1 MKHPLWLAGILFCA
15 TAPAADIV
23 WTNTAGGNWSA
34 AANWSPNQVP
44 STNDTAWITN
54 NGTYTV
60 TLNANVTLAGLN
72 LGGTSGTQTLSQ
84 AANTLTLNGA
94 GSGTASG
101 VYSLAGGTLLGSG
114 TLTLA
119 GPFNWSGGY
128 LGSSGSVLVVT
139 AIGGMT
145 LSGATKYFDG
155 GTLINNGAGSWSV
168 GQVAC
173 YNSPVFSNAPGATFD
188 LTADGTAFTIYSGS
202 PLLANAGTLRKTAG
216 TGATTI
222 SVPCANSGSV
232 QANSGTLALT
242 LTDGSGSFTT
252 ASGATLSVSGTAT
265 LSSSSTISGAG
276 NFTMT
281 SGAITNNGTFNV
293 GGTNTFTTGTAVFGG
308 NTTIA
313 NGPLVVNGGTVIF
326 NGSGT
331 VTPSSLVLSSGTLQ
345 GSMPVAISG
354 PFNWSGGTLG
364 SAGSATMV
372 TANGRLAIGGT
383 TKFLYAT
390 LVNNGTGAWS
400 AGAIYCYSPA
410 LFSNTPAATLDLTA
424 DGSPFGIGSGNPL
437 FANAGALRKTSGTG
451 STTVYLPC
459 ANTGSVQVNS
469 GTLIL
474 TLTDGTGSFSAANGT
489 TLSVNGT
496 ATLAPGA
503 TITGAGNF
511 TITSGLLT
519 NHGTLTVSGTNTF
532 KGGTAVFA
540 GGCTLTNTLVINGG
554 TVEFDGAGTVAPASL
569 LLSQGTLQGSQAV
582 TVTGPFVWSGGFL
595 GSAGSTTV
603 VTANGGLTMS
613 GTPKFMYATLVNNN
627 AATWSEG
634 PINCYGAAQFSNTPV
649 ATLDLTADG
658 SFLVVAGGSPSF
670 VNAGTLRKTAGT
682 GTTTISPPC
691 ANTGSVQA
699 NSGTLAL
706 TLTNG
711 TGGFSVASGA
721 TFSVNGTAT
730 LAAGSSITGAG
741 NFTVTAGSLTNNGTL
756 NVGGTNTFSGG
767 TAVFAGGCT
776 FANNALVV
784 NGGSVMLNGSGAV
797 APAFLSVS
805 DGTLQGSQAVTVSGP
820 FVWSGGMLGSAGSAT
835 VVTANGGLTM
845 NGLGKNLYATLIN
858 NGAGVWSAGQIGCY
872 GLALF
877 SNAPAATLDFTA
889 DGNAIY
895 SGAGGNGLLVNA
907 GTLRKTA
914 GTGTTTVSLP
924 CANTASVQANSG
936 TLALTLT
943 NGTGGFSVASGATF
957 SVNGTAT
964 LAASSSITG
973 AGNFTVTGGL
983 ITNNGALNV
992 SGTNTFSAGTAVFAG
1007 GCTITSTLA
1016 VNGGTVMLN
1025 GSGTVAPA
1033 FLSVSGGTLQGS
1045 QAVTVSG
1052 PFVWSGGALGSAGS
1066 ATVITANGGLTMNG
1080 TLKYLSATLVNN
1092 GAGAWSAG
1100 QINCYGS
1107 ALFSNTPAA
1116 TLDLAADGTAIALTG
1131 GNGLLAN
1138 AGALRKT
1145 AGAGTTILS
1154 LPCANA
1160 GSVQINSGILS
1171 FSDTFI
1177 QTGGQTL
1184 LNGGN
1189 LTVQTT
1195 AQFRGGTLS
1204 GSGTITGS
1212 VSNNATLSPGASPGL
1227 LAITGT
1233 YTESSG
1239 AHMQIKLGGTTP
1251 GTGHDQLSVVGAAKL
1266 AGTLDVTY
1274 WNGFTP
1280 APGNVFTTLVCSARS
1295 GVFSA
1300 IQSPTN
1306 NLGTIYTPKAVLL
1319 ETGNASPTARLVVNP
1334 VQTACRSFLVQGSA
1348 TDADGTV
1355 TNISLL
1361 LDTNVL
1367 ASVSGASAQVTVS
1380 YDFPEDLTFTALA
1393 TDNKGAMGATNIVV
1407 SVTTLPVRVL
1417 DPIGFQTN
1425 RAFKLCMCGVESTTN
1440 RIEASDDLNSTNWI
1454 DLGVMENT
1462 NGIWRFLDRTATN
1475 STHRYYRAR
1484 QLP

>member
-34 AANWSPNQVP
+34 AANWSPNQAP

-54 NGTYTV
+54 NGIYTV
-60 TLNANVTLAGLN
+60 TLDANVTLNGLA
-72 LGGTSGTQTLSQ
+72 LGGDSGTQTLSH
-84 AANTLTLNGA
+84 ATYALSLNGPGISSFHGVYTFTGGILAGSGALTLN
-94 GSGTASG
+94 
-101 VYSLAGGTLLGSG
+101 
-114 TLTLA
+114 
-119 GPFNWSGGY
+119 
-128 LGSSGSVLVVT
+128 
-139 AIGGMT
+139 
-145 LSGATKYFDG
+145 
-155 GTLINNGAGSWSV
+155 
-168 GQVAC
+168 
-173 YNSPVFSNAPGATFD
+173 
-188 LTADGTAFTIYSGS
+188 
-202 PLLANAGTLRKTAG
+202 
-216 TGATTI
+216 
-222 SVPCANSGSV
+222 
-232 QANSGTLALT
+232 
-242 LTDGSGSFTT
+242 
-252 ASGATLSVSGTAT
+252 
-265 LSSSSTISGAG
+265 
-276 NFTMT
+276 
-281 SGAITNNGTFNV
+281 
-293 GGTNTFTTGTAVFGG
+293 
-308 NTTIA
+308 
-313 NGPLVVNGGTVIF
+313 
-326 NGSGT
+326 
-331 VTPSSLVLSSGTLQ
+331 
-345 GSMPVAISG
+345 G
-354 PFNWSGGTLG
+354 PFNWSGGTIG

-372 TANGRLAIGGT
+372 TANGGLTISGGG
-383 TKFLYAT
+383 KYLYAT
-390 LVNNGTGAWS
+390 LVNNGAGTCS
-400 AGAIYCYSPA
+400 AGPIWCYSTA
-410 LFSNTPAATLDLTA
+410 LLSNTPAGTLDLTA

-451 STTVYLPC
+451 STTVYLLC

-474 TLTDGTGSFSAANGT
+474 TLTDGTGGFSVASGAA
-489 TLSVNGT
+489 LSVNGT
-496 ATLAPGA
+496 ATLASGS

-511 TITSGLLT
+511 TVTSGLLT
-519 NHGTLTVSGTNTF
+519 NNGTFNVSGTNTF
-532 KGGTAVFA
+532 TGGTAVFA
-540 GGCTLTNTLVINGG
+540 GGCTLTNNTLVVNGG
-554 TVEFDGAGTVAPASL
+554 TVAFNGPGTVAPASL
-569 LLSQGTLQGSQAV
+569 LLSQGTLQGNQAV
-582 TVTGPFVWSGGFL
+582 TVSGPFVWSGGTL
-595 GSAGSTTV
+595 GSPGSTTV

-613 GTPKFMYATLVNNN
+613 GLAKFLYGTLVNNG
-627 AATWSEG
+627 AGTWSAWLVY
-634 PINCYGAAQFSNTPV
+634 CYGTALFSNTPA

-658 SFLVVAGGSPSF
+658 SFLFVAGGSPSF

-682 GTTTISPPC
+682 GATAISLPCANIGSVQVNSGTLALTLTDGTGSFTVASGSTFSVNGTATLAASSSITGAGNFTVTAGSLTNNGTLNVSGTNMFSGGTAVFTGGCTIANTLVVNGGSVMLNGSGAVAPAFLSVSDGTLQGSQAVTVSGPFVWSGGTLGSAGSATVITANGGLTMNGLGKNLYATLVNNGAGVWSAGQVGCYGLALFSNAPAATLDFTADGNAISPGAGGNGLLVNAGTLRKTAGTGTTTLSLPC
-691 ANTGSVQA
+691 ANTASVQA

-741 NFTVTAGSLTNNGTL
+741 NFTVT
-756 NVGGTNTFSGG
+756 
-767 TAVFAGGCT
+767 
-776 FANNALVV
+776 
-784 NGGSVMLNGSGAV
+784 
-797 APAFLSVS
+797 
-805 DGTLQGSQAVTVSGP
+805 
-820 FVWSGGMLGSAGSAT
+820 
-835 VVTANGGLTM
+835 
-845 NGLGKNLYATLIN
+845 
-858 NGAGVWSAGQIGCY
+858 
-872 GLALF
+872 
-877 SNAPAATLDFTA
+877 
-889 DGNAIY
+889 
-895 SGAGGNGLLVNA
+895 
-907 GTLRKTA
+907 
-914 GTGTTTVSLP
+914 
-924 CANTASVQANSG
+924 
-936 TLALTLT
+936 
-943 NGTGGFSVASGATF
+943 
-957 SVNGTAT
+957 
-964 LAASSSITG
+964 
-973 AGNFTVTGGL
+973 GGL
-983 ITNNGALNV
+983 ITNNGMLNV

-1025 GSGTVAPA
+1025 GSGPVTPA

-1052 PFVWSGGALGSAGS
+1052 PFAWSGGALGSPGS
-1066 ATVITANGGLTMNG
+1066 ATVVTANGGLTMNG

-1116 TLDLAADGTAIALTG
+1116 TLDLAADGTVMALTG

-1145 AGAGTTILS
+1145 AGAGTTILT

-1160 GSVQINSGILS
+1160 GTVQINSGALFFGDS
-1171 FSDTFI
+1171 FV

-1189 LTVQTT
+1189 VTFNTT
-1195 AQFRGGTLS
+1195 AQLRSGTLS

-1227 LAITGT
+1227 LTITGA
-1233 YTESSG
+1233 YTEGAG

-1251 GTGHDQLSVVGAAKL
+1251 GTGHDQISIGGPARL
-1266 AGTLDVTY
+1266 AGTLDVSY
-1274 WNGFTP
+1274 WNGYTP
-1280 APGNVFTTLVCSARS
+1280 AAGNVFTTLVCSARS

-1367 ASVSGASAQVTVS
+1367 VSVSGASAQVIVS
-1380 YDFPEDLTFTALA
+1380 HDFPEDLTFTALA

-1407 SVTTLPVRVL
+1407 SIVTLPVRVL
-1417 DPIGFQTN
+1417 DPVGFQTN

-1440 RIEASDDLNSTNWI
+1440 RIEASDDLNSTNWT

-1462 NGIWRFLDRTATN
+1462 NGIWRFSDKTATN
-1475 STHRYYRAR
+1475 SAHRSYRAR